1 MRIQIDI
8 IDSFLNL
15 AVAYFIYD
23 MLSMFLVHNTMN
35 RDQVSVSRRT
45 LTQFLRDRPLMVCHH
60 IIVPVL
66 VFLVSYRNGLGDCL
80 IGAVLLMEASTP
92 FVSARVILV
101 YFGMKETTLYVING
115 LLMLVTFFLCRVV
128 LLPSL
133 YMWYFASTGLGVMP
147 SLMVMPAHCHIATIS
162 LWLPQLVWFNKM
174 VKGSIKLLCENKKEK
189 KLE

>member
-133 YMWYFASTGLGVMP
+133 YMWYSASTGLGVMP

>member
-1 MRIQIDI
+1 MRIQIDT

-23 MLSMFLVHNTMN
+23 MLSMFLVHNTIN
-35 RDQVSVSRRT
+35 RDQVSVSRST

-101 YFGMKETTLYVING
+101 YFGMKDSTLYVING

-133 YMWYFASTGLGVMP
+133 YMWYSASTGLGVMP
-147 SLMVMPAHCHIATIS
+147 SLIVMPAHCHIATIS

-189 KLE
+189 KL